1 MVPLILASLIPTILV
16 LSILFG
22 YKLYHQVAYYL
33 YLQTVNNK
41 IDQFNSWIHSQSDVW
56 SFGVVLWELF
66 SLGRSP
72 YPTMKNDQVLRQLL
86 SRYRMEKPEFLNNEI
101 GPAVGNPSRRK
112 EQCSFCQFEDALGL
126 QLKNSVQ
133 NCYLERNCYPTK
145 TKRSRRLK
153 YFMERIKPISK
164 VDRHLK
170 KILHLQFYRNRL
182 NPI

>member
-1 MVPLILASLIPTILV
+1 MAIESLTDWV
-16 LSILFG
+16 FS
-22 YKLYHQVAYYL
+22 
-33 YLQTVNNK
+33 
-41 IDQFNSWIHSQSDVW
+41 SQSDVW
-56 SFGVVLWELF
+56 AFGVVLWEIF
-66 SLGRSP
+66 SLGMLP
-72 YPTMKNDQVLRQLL
+72 YAGLQFDDSFVRRLQNG
-86 SRYRMEKPEFLNNEI
+86 YRMEKPEFLNNEI
-101 GPAVGNPSRRK
+101 GPTVGNPNRRK